1 MPRPNKN
8 KLNPSKS
15 LVDYAS
21 QDRILKAYNNNM
33 KEIREDASRYRSII
47 RKRLDRMESAG
58 EIYNPYYEFYKD
70 REKTLASIKGMSDRE
85 VMRILPTWAAGVSGA
100 YKDTLGE
107 VRQARQDTI
116 DTWSKVIAEAQKDEI
131 QRKTAEA
138 IEKNVEIELDE
149 DDLTD
154 WGSKVENI
162 TPEQLA
168 DVGRIM
174 GMITHAVGIKGKLL
188 DSSSVYQDAMKAVL
202 GKDEHSLRTKAVNII
217 KSMGLDDEDMS
228 GIEKMKDKYN
238 WQGRVK
244 VSYQKSHKKRGK

>member
-8 KLNPSKS
+8 KLNPTKS

-21 QDRILKAYNNNM
+21 QDRILKAYDNNM
-33 KEIREDASRYRSII
+33 KAIREDASRYRSII
-47 RKRLDRMESAG
+47 RKRLDRMEAAG

-70 REKTLASIKGMSDRE
+70 REKTIAPIRGMSDKE

-100 YKDTLGE
+100 YKDTLSE
-107 VRQARQDTI
+107 VRQARKDVAAA
-116 DTWSKVIAEAQKDEI
+116 WASVMAENQKEDI

-138 IEKNVEIELDE
+138 IEKGEEIDLDD

-154 WGSKVENI
+154 WGSAVENI

-188 DSSSVYQDAMKAVL
+188 DSSSVYQDALKAVL
-202 GKDEHSLRTKAVNII
+202 GKDKHSLLTKATQII
-217 KSMGLDDEDMS
+217 KNMGLDDSNSS